1 MLLFLKDIAIANCNR
16 RIDPA
21 REKLPKPVEWPRLSA
36 AGGTPTVMGRGVMT
50 SFKQQLVEASLVSI
64 PANPNAF
71 VVANIR
77 LGVMLPLTGAK
88 LLRITFSGS
97 GAG

>member
-1 MLLFLKDIAIANCNR
+1 M
-16 RIDPA
+16 
-21 REKLPKPVEWPRLSA
+21 
-36 AGGTPTVMGRGVMT
+36 MGRGVMT

-97 GAG
+97 GLAERRAITGHPARDLLLYCLGLLGPARVSARRWCRASWS